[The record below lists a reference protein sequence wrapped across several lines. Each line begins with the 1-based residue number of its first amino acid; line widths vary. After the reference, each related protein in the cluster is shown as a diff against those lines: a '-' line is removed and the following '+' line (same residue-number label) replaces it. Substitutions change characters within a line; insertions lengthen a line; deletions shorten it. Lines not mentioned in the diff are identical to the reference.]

1 MWSPPPKPLPE
12 VNPDGVVIKI
22 PYHKWEVGM
31 SVFVPALNL
40 KKLKSQLRQVA
51 RRKNWQLEFKG
62 RVEGGKLGLRI
73 WRIV

>member
-1 MWSPPPKPLPE
+1 
-12 VNPDGVVIKI
+12 
-22 PYHKWEVGM
+22 M

-51 RRKNWQLEFKG
+51 RRKNWRLEFKG

>member
-1 MWSPPPKPLPE
+1 MWSQPPKPLPE

-51 RRKNWQLEFKG
+51 RRKNWRLEFKG

>member
-1 MWSPPPKPLPE
+1 MWSLPPKPLPE

-40 KKLKSQLRQVA
+40 KKLKNQLRQVA
-51 RRKNWQLEFKG
+51 RRKNWRLEFKG

>member
-1 MWSPPPKPLPE
+1 
-12 VNPDGVVIKI
+12 VVIKI

-31 SVFVPALNL
+31 SCVCPCAELKEV
-40 KKLKSQLRQVA
+40 KKLSYGRLLDIRIGG
-51 RRKNWQLEFKG
+51 LEFKG